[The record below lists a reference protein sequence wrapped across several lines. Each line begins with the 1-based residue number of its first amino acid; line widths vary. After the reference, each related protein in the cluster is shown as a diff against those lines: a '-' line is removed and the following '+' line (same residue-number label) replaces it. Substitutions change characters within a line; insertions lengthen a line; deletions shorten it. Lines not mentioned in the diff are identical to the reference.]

1 MSGRTVV
8 LSSIMVILTVVLSIR
23 LFEIQVT
30 EGEIWA
36 GEAARLVRSGRVLRY
51 QRGDINDSEGRTL
64 VRDTAT
70 YRLELSYREFRRKH
84 VLGLLAH
91 SRSAL
96 EVRAVSLVEAFDA
109 MDLWALELGELS
121 PSELDEFGRG
131 GPLQTPT
138 LDIPI
143 ALDVEEDYR
152 SRRASDVRY
161 YVANLFDLTK
171 LERNRLKRLQQ
182 ERLVLPSYFELIATW
197 RGQTAKELRRLIL
210 ERVERSRDHLGL
222 LAERL
227 DLFEDDEELQL
238 VDPLYRIVEDLEAI
252 RSTVEELVAAGLFRE
267 AAGFSPGRLN
277 EELLY
282 TGVDLSWLGRALYWG
297 NDRLELWTAQ
307 TRHRWLSWR
316 DDYAIPRLLAEFVA
330 ESTDG
335 ERTPERLLSLLG
347 TIYSNPKILES
358 VLDQRSPEVR
368 TESFA
373 VLSRLSQVFGV
384 EPFDDL
390 AAFRLSSTDAF
401 PVEPSVIPRRGWRVL
416 EGLVDQIDV
425 TDDNGQPDEGKA
437 WSVRQLRK
445 ALRRPERLSS
455 SNLRLVAKK
464 IVPIWELEYQDAL
477 AERIERAKDVF
488 EREGRLAPNG
498 RLLISEERRQL
509 ALESFRDVL
518 RDYGDRSIALDPH
531 PPYEAVYLL
540 TRFPNEYE
548 GFRAEDSRVRN
559 RVSSL
564 VVSDQAGR
572 GLDWSELASEV
583 IGSVSAVGID
593 ESQRQRVRENRLR
606 ALRSRT
612 RSADEDEEL
621 KQLVGE
627 VLLHDE
633 SRGVSGIEGE
643 WDEELRGKNGYR
655 EARGLEDKFGRGR
668 SSSTHGERLDGQD
681 LTLTIDAELQYAT
694 ELMLEHPE
702 SDPTDDLVDEDWFNE
717 PVGAIVMLSADGE
730 VVVSA
735 SVPNGITDAEGSVEN
750 QRVDRAVRMDRTL
763 RKPGFL
769 PPGSVFKPFVALWAL
784 EHLGLDPY
792 ETVDCR
798 RENGQ
803 PAEKF
808 GVRCWNS
815 YGHGQMDLSDAL
827 KNSCNC
833 YFAWLGDQYPSILDF
848 QKMAF
853 AFGYG
858 QPTGL
863 KRPGSEG
870 FLREDSVPKL
880 FQKHMSGREPS
891 LAGNGLSVV
900 EATPMQ
906 VARATLALATGK
918 LFPLTNVRAVGGVP
932 ITRPVPIATDISAE
946 TFRAVRDAI
955 YRVANEEGGTAYKA
969 LRKELVGVEVCV
981 KTGSADLA
989 ARQEDGGQGKG
1000 SPKHTWVAGWLP
1012 PENPVA
1018 VFVIFL
1024 DRVKA
1029 TSSHTAVYVARQFLS
1044 LPETRA
1050 WLEKRGVETVDVS
1063 EGKGR

>member
-1 MSGRTVV
+1 MSGRTLV
-8 LSSIMVILTVVLSIR
+8 LSLLMVGLTVVLSIR

-30 EGEIWA
+30 EGEVWA

-51 QRGDINDSEGRTL
+51 QRGDIKDSEGRTL

-96 EVRAVSLVEAFDA
+96 EVRAVSLVETFDA

-131 GPLQTPT
+131 GPLRTPT
-138 LDIPI
+138 LDIPPVL
-143 ALDVEEDYR
+143 AEEEDYR

-182 ERLVLPSYFELIATW
+182 ERIVLPSYFELIASW
-197 RGQTAKELRRLIL
+197 RGQTAKELRRSIL
-210 ERVERSRDHLGL
+210 DRVERSRDHLGL
-222 LAERL
+222 LAELL
-227 DLFEDDEELQL
+227 DQYKNDEELQL
-238 VDPLYRIVEDLEAI
+238 VDPLYRIVEDLETV
-252 RSTVEELVAAGLFRE
+252 RSTVEELVTAGLFRE

-282 TGVDLSWLGRALYWG
+282 NGVDLSWLGRALYW
-297 NDRLELWTAQ
+297 NDDRLREWTHQ
-307 TRHRWLSWR
+307 TRRRWLSWR
-316 DDYAIPRLLAEFVA
+316 KDYAVPRLLAEFVS
-330 ESTDG
+330 ESTGG

-347 TIYSNPKILES
+347 TVYSNPEILES
-358 VLDQRSPEVR
+358 VLDQRSPEFGA
-368 TESFA
+368 ESFA

-384 EPFDDL
+384 EPFEDL
-390 AAFRLSSTDAF
+390 PDFQLSGTDAF
-401 PVEPSVIPRRGWRVL
+401 PGEPTANPRRGWRVL
-416 EGLVDQIDV
+416 EGLVDEIDV
-425 TDDNGQPDEGKA
+425 TDDNGQPDDHKA
-437 WSVRQLRK
+437 WRVRQLRK
-445 ALRRPERLSS
+445 ALRSPSRLSS
-455 SNLRLVAKK
+455 SNLRLVAEK
-464 IVPIWELEYQDAL
+464 IVPLWELEYQDAL

-518 RDYGDRSIALDPH
+518 RDYGDRTLALDPH

-540 TRFPNEYE
+540 TRFPKEYE
-548 GFRAEDSRVRN
+548 GFRAVDSRVRN
-559 RVSSL
+559 PEGSQ
-564 VVSDQAGR
+564 VVSEATRR
-572 GLDWSELASEV
+572 GVPLCELASEV

-593 ESQRQRVRENRLR
+593 ESQRQRKRENRLR

-612 RSADEDEEL
+612 RSALEDEEL

-633 SRGVSGIEGE
+633 SRGVSGVEGE

-668 SSSTHGERLDGQD
+668 SSSTLGERQDGQD
-681 LTLTIDAELQYAT
+681 LVLTVDAELQYAA
-694 ELMLEHPE
+694 EWMLENPVF
-702 SDPTDDLVDEDWFNE
+702 DPTDRLVDEVWFAE
-717 PVGAIVMLSADGE
+717 PVGAIVMLSAAGE

-735 SVPNGITDAEGSVEN
+735 SVPNGITDAMGSVEN
-750 QRVDRAVRMDRTL
+750 QRADRAVRMDRTL
-763 RKPGFL
+763 RKPRFL

-792 ETVDCR
+792 ETVPCR
-798 RENGQ
+798 RENG
-803 PAEKF
+803 PAEYL
-808 GVRCWNS
+808 GVRCWNTH
-815 YGHGQMDLSDAL
+815 GHGDMDLSDAL
-827 KNSCNC
+827 KHSCNC
-833 YFAWLGDQYPSILDF
+833 YFAWLGAEYPSILDF
-848 QKMAF
+848 QNMAI

-863 KRPGSEG
+863 KRPDSEG
-870 FLREDSVPKL
+870 FLREDYVPKL
-880 FQKHMSGREPS
+880 FGRRLSGREPS

-918 LFPLTNVRAVGGVP
+918 LFPLTNVRSVGGVP
-932 ITRPVPIATDISAE
+932 IPRPLPVAADISPE
-946 TFRAVRDAI
+946 TFRTVRDAI

-969 LRKELVGVEVCV
+969 LRQELVGVEVCV
-981 KTGSADLA
+981 KTGSADLS
-989 ARQEDGGQGKG
+989 ARQEDGDDGK

-1012 PENPVA
+1012 PEKPVA

-1024 DRVKA
+1024 DRTYA

-1050 WLEKRGVETVDVS
+1050 WLEKRGVETQDP
-1063 EGKGR
+1063 ETGR